1 MPFETGATVRTSD
14 GHDAGTIE
22 SLVRDSGTN
31 IVSAFVIS
39 TGGLLGRRVLI
50 KPAELDERTADGD
63 AIRMCLSQAE
73 LEERPDYDEEHAA
86 KP

>member
-14 GHDAGTIE
+14 GQDAGTIE

-31 IVSAFVIS
+31 VVSGFVIS
-39 TGGLLGRRVLI
+39 TGGLLGRKVLI
-50 KPAELDERTADGD
+50 KPGELEDRTADGD
-63 AIRMCLSQAE
+63 AIRMRVSQTE
-73 LEERPDYDEEHAA
+73 LEERPDYQEEQAA

>member
-14 GHDAGTIE
+14 GQDAGTIE

-31 IVSAFVIS
+31 VVSGFVIS
-39 TGGLLGRRVLI
+39 TGGLLGRKVLI
-50 KPAELDERTADGD
+50 KPAELEERTADGD
-63 AIRMCLSQAE
+63 AIRMRVSQAE
-73 LEERPDYDEEHAA
+73 LEERPDYQEEQAA

>member
-14 GHDAGTIE
+14 GQDAGTIE

-31 IVSAFVIS
+31 VVSGFVIS
-39 TGGLLGRRVLI
+39 TGGLFARKVLI
-50 KPAELDERTADGD
+50 KPGELEERTADGD
-63 AIRMCLSQAE
+63 AIRMRVSQAE
-73 LEERPDYDEEHAA
+73 LEERPDYQEEQTA

>member
-14 GHDAGTIE
+14 GQDAGTIE

-31 IVSAFVIS
+31 VVSGFVIS
-39 TGGLLGRRVLI
+39 TGGLLGRKVLV
-50 KPAELDERTADGD
+50 KPGELEERTADGD
-63 AIRMCLSQAE
+63 AIRMRVSQAE
-73 LEERPDYDEEHAA
+73 LEERPDYQEEQTA

>member
-1 MPFETGATVRTSD
+1 MPFEKGVTVRTSD

-22 SLVRDSGTN
+22 SLVRDEATNVVSG
-31 IVSAFVIS
+31 FVIS
-39 TGGLLGRRVLI
+39 TGGILGRKVLI
-50 KPAELDERTADGD
+50 KPGELEERTADGD

-73 LEERPDYDEEHAA
+73 LEMRPDHEEDVTA

>member
-1 MPFETGATVRTSD
+1 MPFELGSTVRTSD

-31 IVSAFVIS
+31 VVSAFVIS

-50 KPAELDERTADGD
+50 EPGELEDRTADGD
-63 AIRMCLSQAE
+63 AIRLRLRQAE
-73 LEERPDYDEEHAA
+73 LEERPDYQEEQTA